1 MRRQESAL
9 VGACHSLRGAFSWP
23 GPWVM
28 DLFTIYLICFGVGLF
43 FAVVS
48 AFFAEFAGHDAQ
60 IHGGHAHIEAGGGHD
75 MPGFAAL
82 SPTTIATFI
91 TAFGGLGLIFSS
103 IGWTRSAWLSVPL
116 SVVGGLGIAA
126 LVFLLFRKIFASTQ
140 SSSEGRVREL
150 FGRSATVIT
159 PIAAGGI
166 GEIAYEQGG
175 TRYTAPAR
183 ELDSGEIPAG
193 ATVRIVRVV
202 GTQFHVIKE

>member
-1 MRRQESAL
+1 MPFPL
-9 VGACHSLRGAFSWP
+9 VSGDGNAFPRGR
-23 GPWVM
+23 PWAM
-28 DLFTIYLICFGVGLF
+28 HLFTIYLICFGVGLF

-48 AFFAEFAGHDAQ
+48 AFFADFGGHDSDF
-60 IHGGHAHIEAGGGHD
+60 HGGHAHAESGAGSTHD
-75 MPGFAAL
+75 MPGFAPL
-82 SPTTIATFI
+82 SPTTIATFV

-103 IGWTRSAWLSVPL
+103 IGFTSAWLSIPL
-116 SVVGGLGIAA
+116 AAIGGLIIAA
-126 LVFLLFRKIFASTQ
+126 LVFLLFRKVFQSTQ

-159 PIAAGGI
+159 PIAPGGV

-183 ELDSGEIPAG
+183 ELESAACPSGAS
-193 ATVRIVRVV
+193 VRIVRVV

>member
-1 MRRQESAL
+1 
-9 VGACHSLRGAFSWP
+9 
-23 GPWVM
+23 M

-43 FAVVS
+43 FSVVS
-48 AFFAEFAGHDAQ
+48 AFFADFGGHDSDL
-60 IHGGHAHIEAGGGHD
+60 HGGHPHVEGGGAGGPE
-75 MPGFAAL
+75 MPGFAPL
-82 SPTTIATFI
+82 SPTTIATFV

-103 IGWTRSAWLSVPL
+103 ISWTSSVWLSVPL
-116 SVVGGLGIAA
+116 AVVGGLGIAA

-183 ELDSGEIPAG
+183 ELESGAIPSG

>member
-1 MRRQESAL
+1 
-9 VGACHSLRGAFSWP
+9 
-23 GPWVM
+23 M

-48 AFFAEFAGHDAQ
+48 AFFAEFAGHDSHV
-60 IHGGHAHIEAGGGHD
+60 HGPHAHIEAGGGAHE

-82 SPTTIATFI
+82 SPTTIATFV

-103 IGWTRSAWLSVPL
+103 IRFTSSAWISLAL
-116 SVVGGLGIAA
+116 AAIGGFGIAT
-126 LVFLLFRKIFASTQ
+126 LVFLLFRRIFASTQ

-159 PIAAGGI
+159 PIAAGGV

-183 ELDSGEIPAG
+183 ELESGEVPSG

-202 GTQFHVIKE
+202 GTHFHVIQE